1 MLDDLLRIKRRREDD
16 AVAAVAEARGA
27 LERRREACRE
37 KERELEE
44 YRAWQ
49 VAEKER
55 LYAKVH
61 HRNVTKDTLEKYREQ
76 LGMIRQRELQIE
88 EERTQ
93 AEREAADAQAA
104 LEQAQQRRI
113 EAHRE
118 VVKFEEYQQ
127 TLEAERLRDAQRKED
142 EETEDVVS
150 GRFRT

>member
-16 AVAAVAEARGA
+16 ATVAVAQARAA
-27 LERRREACRE
+27 LERRREACRD
-37 KERELEE
+37 KERELED

-61 HRNVTKDTLEKYREQ
+61 HRNVTKDILEKYREQ
-76 LGMIRQRELQIE
+76 LGVLRQRELQIE

-93 AEREAADAQAA
+93 AEHEAVDAQGA
-104 LEQAQQRRI
+104 LEQAQQARI

-142 EETEDVVS
+142 EETEDVMS

>member
-16 AVAAVAEARGA
+16 AVAAVAEARAA
-27 LERRREACRE
+27 LERRREACRA

-44 YRAWQ
+44 YRTWQ

-61 HRNVTKDTLEKYREQ
+61 HRNVTKDILEKYREQ

-93 AEREAADAQAA
+93 AEREAADAQGA
-104 LEQAQQRRI
+104 LEQAQQKRI

>member
-16 AVAAVAEARGA
+16 AVADVAQARAA

-55 LYAKVH
+55 LYARVH
-61 HRNVTKDTLEKYREQ
+61 HRNVTKDILEKYREQ
-76 LGMIRQRELQIE
+76 LGVLRQRELQIE

-93 AEREAADAQAA
+93 AEREAADAQGA
-104 LEQAQQRRI
+104 LEQAQQARI

-127 TLEAERLRDAQRKED
+127 ALEAERLRDAQRKED
-142 EETEDVVS
+142 EETEDVMS

>member
-1 MLDDLLRIKRRREDD
+1 MLADLLRIKRRREDD
-16 AVAAVAEARGA
+16 AVAAVAEAKAA
-27 LERRREACRE
+27 LERRREACRA

-44 YRAWQ
+44 YRTWQ

-61 HRNVTKDTLEKYREQ
+61 HRNVTKDILEKYREQ

-93 AEREAADAQAA
+93 AEREAADAQGT
-104 LEQAQQRRI
+104 LERAQQRRI

-127 TLEAERLRDAQRKED
+127 TLDAERLRDAQRKED

-150 GRFRT
+150 SRFRT

>member
-16 AVAAVAEARGA
+16 AIAAVAEARAA

-37 KERELEE
+37 KQRELEE

>member
-61 HRNVTKDTLEKYREQ
+61 HRNVTKDILEKYREQ

-93 AEREAADAQAA
+93 AEREAADAQGA
-104 LEQAQQRRI
+104 LERAQQRRI

-118 VVKFEEYQQ
+118 VVKFEEYEQ

>member
-16 AVAAVAEARGA
+16 AVADVAQASAA

-37 KERELEE
+37 KERELVE

-55 LYAKVH
+55 LYARVH
-61 HRNVTKDTLEKYREQ
+61 HRNVTKDILEKYREQ
-76 LGMIRQRELQIE
+76 LGVLRQRELQIE

-93 AEREAADAQAA
+93 AEREAADAQGA
-104 LEQAQQRRI
+104 LEQAQQARI

-142 EETEDVVS
+142 EETEDVMS

>member
-1 MLDDLLRIKRRREDD
+1 MLGDLLRIKRRREDD
-16 AVAAVAEARGA
+16 ATAAVAEARAA
-27 LERRREACRE
+27 LERRREAVRD
-37 KERELEE
+37 KEREFVE

-76 LGMIRQRELQIE
+76 LGILRQRELQIE

-93 AEREAADAQAA
+93 AEREAADAQSA

-142 EETEDVVS
+142 EETEDVVA

>member
-16 AVAAVAEARGA
+16 AVAAVGEARA
-27 LERRREACRE
+27 AFERRREACRA

-44 YRAWQ
+44 YRTWQ

-55 LYAKVH
+55 LYAKLH

-76 LGMIRQRELQIE
+76 LGIIRQRELQIE

-93 AEREAADAQAA
+93 AEREAADAEGA
-104 LEQAQQRRI
+104 LEQAQQKRI

-142 EETEDVVS
+142 QETEDVVS

>member
-16 AVAAVAEARGA
+16 AVVAVAQARAA

-37 KERELEE
+37 KQRELEE

-61 HRNVTKDTLEKYREQ
+61 HRNVTKDILEKYREQ

-93 AEREAADAQAA
+93 AERKAADAQGT
-104 LEQAQQRRI
+104 LERAQQRRI

>member
-1 MLDDLLRIKRRREDD
+1 MLGDLLRIKRRREDD
-16 AVAAVAEARGA
+16 ATAAVAEARVT
-27 LERRREACRE
+27 LERRREACRA
-37 KERELEE
+37 KERELAE
-44 YRAWQ
+44 YRTWQ

-61 HRNVTKDTLEKYREQ
+61 HRNVTKDVLEKYREQ
-76 LGMIRQRELQIE
+76 LGMLRQRELQIE

-93 AEREAADAQAA
+93 VEREAAEAEGA

-127 TLEAERLRDAQRKED
+127 TLEAERARDAQRKED